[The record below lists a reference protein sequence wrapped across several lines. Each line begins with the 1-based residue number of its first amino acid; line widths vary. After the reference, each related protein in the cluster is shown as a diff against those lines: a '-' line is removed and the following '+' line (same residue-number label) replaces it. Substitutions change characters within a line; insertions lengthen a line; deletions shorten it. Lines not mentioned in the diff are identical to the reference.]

1 MYPFGY
7 GDQQQDL
14 LEPTAHA
21 KRAFVEWLAG
31 MSAIATSTSS
41 TTRGAL

>member
-14 LEPTAHA
+14 LEPTARA
-21 KRAFVEWLAG
+21 KLAVVEWLAG
-31 MSAIATSTSS
+31 IFAIATSTSS
-41 TTRGAL
+41 TTQGAL